1 MQLTT
6 IEKRCANALHTN
18 EMTLKMLN
26 DLIEMNYNE
35 AESLSR
41 KDYEKYDEKISNLH
55 QFNSRLYYIKS
66 QLLDMIQ
73 EGR

>member
-1 MQLTT
+1 MELTT
-6 IEKRCANALHTN
+6 VEKRCASALATN
-18 EMTLKMLN
+18 ERTLKMLN
-26 DLIEMNYNE
+26 DLIEMNYSE
-35 AESLSR
+35 AELLSA
-41 KDYEKYDEKISNLH
+41 KNQKKYNERVANLH

>member
-1 MQLTT
+1 MELTT
-6 IEKRCANALHTN
+6 VEKRCASALHTN